1 MMGVLKVLFGVVFG
15 LVLLVPAAIILG
27 VIGLP
32 AVVILAV
39 LAVPVLVVLAVLGL
53 PFLLVLI
60 AAAAVLG
67 VVFAVLG
74 AVLSVG
80 VLLFKLL
87 VFVALPVL
95 AVAWLLKHFASRERR
110 EVV

>member
-1 MMGVLKVLFGVVFG
+1 MMGVFKVFFGVVFG

-32 AVVILAV
+32 AVLILAV
-39 LAVPVLVVLAVLGL
+39 LAVPVLVVLVMLGL

-74 AVLSVG
+74 AVLSIG
-80 VLLFKLL
+80 ALMFKLL
-87 VFVALPVL
+87 LFVVLPVL
-95 AVAWLLKHFASRERR
+95 AVAWLVKHIATRERH
-110 EVV
+110 EAV